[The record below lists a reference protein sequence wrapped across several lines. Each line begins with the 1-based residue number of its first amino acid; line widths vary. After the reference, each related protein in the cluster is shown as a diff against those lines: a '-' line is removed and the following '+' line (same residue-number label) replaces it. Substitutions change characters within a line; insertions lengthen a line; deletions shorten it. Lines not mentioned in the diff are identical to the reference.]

1 MEGPG
6 SLRGGESSSGFVV
19 VIAGGLARCQG
30 VLLAIK
36 AKALFSPEHTSAN
49 PRRVTLHRNI
59 KCWEGCSDPNCQ

>member
-6 SLRGGESSSGFVV
+6 SLRGGESSSRFVV
-19 VIAGGLARCQG
+19 VIAGGLAVAKE

-36 AKALFSPEHTSAN
+36 TKALLSPEHTSAN
-49 PRRVTLHRNI
+49 PRRLTLHRNI